1 MSLIFVTNKNMN
13 TPVIID
19 KGQYLCSIMYSG
31 LFVRA
36 YMSNGVVSLYI
47 GHTDNKVKTFS
58 HEELEIIRLRASD
71 RKKE

>member
-13 TPVIID
+13 TSVIID

-36 YMSNGVVSLYI
+36 YMFNGVVSLYI
-47 GHTDNKVKTFS
+47 GHTDKKIKTFS
-58 HEELEIIRLRASD
+58 SQELEIIRVRASD